1 MCHKR
6 MAVCA
11 FLPEKKSAMNF
22 SLPHLGTG
30 AARTPSSLLS
40 FPRLAELPLGPLLAG
55 LAALFWAGNF
65 VAGRALHDSLSPLQ
79 LAFGRWSVA
88 LLCLLPF
95 AWPRL
100 RAQAG
105 ALWAARRLILA
116 LALTGVTACNTLIYQ
131 GLQSTSATQAVLLNA
146 FTPVMV
152 LIYAVCSGQRQP
164 ARGQWLGL
172 VLSLVGVL
180 VLVSQGAPWR
190 LSALT
195 PSGGDAWVFAGCVCW
210 AAYTVL
216 MRRLPAGLDRLAL
229 TAACMLLGWLLLA
242 PLALWDIS
250 QHGLPSVSS
259 AALAGV
265 LYLGVFPSVVAYLCY
280 NRAIAELGAERASAC
295 LHLVPAFGA
304 LLSCLLLGETLHPWH
319 VLGIAAVFA
328 GLALGRSS
336 R

>member
-1 MCHKR
+1 
-6 MAVCA
+6 
-11 FLPEKKSAMNF
+11 
-22 SLPHLGTG
+22 
-30 AARTPSSLLS
+30 
-40 FPRLAELPLGPLLAG
+40 
-55 LAALFWAGNF
+55 
-65 VAGRALHDSLSPLQ
+65 
-79 LAFGRWSVA
+79 
-88 LLCLLPF
+88 
-95 AWPRL
+95 
-100 RAQAG
+100 
-105 ALWAARRLILA
+105 
-116 LALTGVTACNTLIYQ
+116 
-131 GLQSTSATQAVLLNA
+131 
-146 FTPVMV
+146 MV

-172 VLSLVGVL
+172 ALSLVGVL

-195 PSGGDAWVFAGCVCW
+195 PSGGDAWVFAGCACW

-216 MRRLPAGLDRLAL
+216 MRRLPTGLDRLAL
-229 TAACMLLGWLLLA
+229 TAACMLLGWLLLT

-250 QHGLPSVSS
+250 QHGLPSVSP